1 MGLINR
7 TNINIEKN
15 KTKEELEAEMRIA
28 ETQAEASKSADRVMV
43 EAKIKQNEKEDRL
56 SRPWAHESN
65 FYSDSSIS
73 EIVFPENVENT
84 LKTVEAI
91 ISRKRKELKDYIDKE
106 INVNVIEYIKFI
118 IYGWIFSIPSTI
130 QSIIGKPKIVTQV
143 RPSLDKIQEGIKK
156 LHLLDNYETN
166 FNAAHLS
173 TEVRELNGY
182 LDTIQAKT
190 KSVVYT
196 KIALTALL
204 WIGCAI
210 YSVVDSYSRHHHK

>member
-28 ETQAEASKSADRVMV
+28 ETQAEALKSADRVMA

-106 INVNVIEYIKFI
+106 INVNVIEYVKFM
-118 IYGWIFSIPSTI
+118 IYGWIFS
-130 QSIIGKPKIVTQV
+130 
-143 RPSLDKIQEGIKK
+143 
-156 LHLLDNYETN
+156 
-166 FNAAHLS
+166 
-173 TEVRELNGY
+173 
-182 LDTIQAKT
+182 
-190 KSVVYT
+190 
-196 KIALTALL
+196 
-204 WIGCAI
+204 
-210 YSVVDSYSRHHHK
+210 